1 MLSVELR
8 SSVRDAG
15 ARVGGARDDTSH
27 RPSITGRRAWAALR
41 LGLEVSQFS
50 PGRGC
55 GSGGAGR
62 PGTLVSASFSQR
74 HRILEA
80 I

>member
-15 ARVGGARDDTSH
+15 AWVVGAQDDTSH
-27 RPSITGRRAWAALR
+27 RPSITGWMAWVALR

-50 PGRGC
+50 PGHGH
-55 GSGGAGR
+55 GSGGEGR
-62 PGTLVSASFSQR
+62 PGALVSASFSQR
-74 HRILEA
+74 HRILEP